1 MEILAGGEHHQTGV
15 TLRNAI
21 LISSLLTNAESWY
34 NLTLANIVV
43 LEKVDEQMLRG
54 ILNAHRMTPRAL
66 LYLELGCLPVRFII
80 KSKRLMFLHYILSQP
95 EESLMKKFFNAQLEN
110 SGKTDWTFQVAKDM
124 EELEIKSTME
134 EIKLMSKNMF
144 KEYIRKKV
152 ESAALKYLKSQ
163 IKSKGKEMEY
173 THVEMQEYLKPES
186 KLTIKEKQDIFKM
199 RTRMIDIKE
208 NMKGNYVNVNCEA
221 CKLKGINRKETQKH
235 VYKCIQ
241 LNKRK
246 IKIKYKEIFGNK
258 TVKMKHIMKRMNRN
272 LKKRKQIQKV

>member
-152 ESAALKYLKSQ
+152 ESAA
-163 IKSKGKEMEY
+163 
-173 THVEMQEYLKPES
+173 
-186 KLTIKEKQDIFKM
+186 
-199 RTRMIDIKE
+199 
-208 NMKGNYVNVNCEA
+208 
-221 CKLKGINRKETQKH
+221 
-235 VYKCIQ
+235 
-241 LNKRK
+241 
-246 IKIKYKEIFGNK
+246 
-258 TVKMKHIMKRMNRN
+258 
-272 LKKRKQIQKV
+272 